1 MADTQRYNFEQG
13 KLADWVKV
21 FSRTSSVPLDRS
33 QLFDSYA
40 DALAYAQGDGSDY
53 RGIGKTAWV
62 GQPISVVE
70 NNVAKFYIISE
81 KSTVV
86 NGETVVERVL
96 ESVGSGVIVLE
107 NFTIQSGNI
116 VEAAADKVG
125 SLVYITAG
133 SAAYPKG
140 LYIITG
146 ANKVAAFATP
156 DNLKIVKKETANSG
170 ASATYEL
177 QLNGVKQGVAI
188 DIPKDLVVSS
198 GSIVTFT
205 DNDKP
210 FPTGVTVAG
219 TYIKL
224 TLANSGGD
232 LYINVNS
239 LVDVYTTGDT
249 IINVEGYKISV
260 NVSNLVSKVLVD
272 TTFVAAI
279 ENYLTNLET
288 KILGTVGT
296 DFVSKTQLLQT
307 RKYEVFAKPNLPYI
321 PVSGDNVTYE
331 GEFIEIP
338 LTWSFTEFSIK
349 SAKCFVDTTL
359 IHTQNSFSDTEVL
372 KIPLDAV
379 LPFIHSREIRIRL
392 EFNINDQ
399 KLDNSLST
407 ITTTTFVIFYP
418 VPAIYTFETS
428 NESDNIVSTTAIG
441 FIKPQVQS
449 NLKKVSIAVDTLYF
463 NEGRNLGILI
473 PKSYGLVKVFVKSN
487 GFTVPIEFWKE
498 VTYAENTYNVYK
510 FTTISGMVE
519 ISNVEIE
526 VYLPA

>member
-40 DALAYAQGDGSDY
+40 DALAYAQGDGSDH

-81 KSTVV
+81 KSTIV

-96 ESVGSGVIVLE
+96 ESVGSGVVVLE

-116 VEAAADKVG
+116 VEATADKVG

-146 ANKVAAFATP
+146 ANKIAAFATP

-210 FPTGVTVAG
+210 FPSGVTTVG

-239 LVDVYTTGDT
+239 LVDIYTAGDDY
-249 IINVEGYKISV
+249 IKVENYKISLKWDDV
-260 NVSNLVSKVLVD
+260 VAALIIDSNFTKFISDTLASFKTTLMSELNDTFATKQQALKLHKCEVFGKPVKKYLPLFSNGDIDNTYTGDSVKIPIVYSFNEFSVTKAEFYVD
-272 TTFVAAI
+272 TT
-279 ENYLTNLET
+279 
-288 KILGTVGT
+288 K
-296 DFVSKTQLLQT
+296 
-307 RKYEVFAKPNLPYI
+307 
-321 PVSGDNVTYE
+321 
-331 GEFIEIP
+331 
-338 LTWSFTEFSIK
+338 
-349 SAKCFVDTTL
+349 
-359 IHTQNSFSDTEVL
+359 IHTQTSMEEILELPISALEPFKANNIVVKIDLTLTDKSNTVVGTIVTSIFVELYFSPIVYSFETDETSDNL
-372 KIPLDAV
+372 
-379 LPFIHSREIRIRL
+379 
-392 EFNINDQ
+392 
-399 KLDNSLST
+399 NSLLALGF
-407 ITTTTFVIFYP
+407 I
-418 VPAIYTFETS
+418 ERR
-428 NESDNIVSTTAIG
+428 ESDV
-441 FIKPQVQS
+441 
-449 NLKKVSIAVDTLYF
+449 KKVSLYSGVNNIQF
-463 NEGRNLGILI
+463 NEGRILGIII
-473 PKSYGLVKVFVKSN
+473 PKTYGQNTNIIVKSN
-487 GFTVPIEFWKE
+487 GFIVPTEFWKE
-498 VTYAENTYNVYK
+498 VQDEETLYRAFR

-519 ISNVEIE
+519 LSNVEIE
-526 VYLPA
+526 VYNF